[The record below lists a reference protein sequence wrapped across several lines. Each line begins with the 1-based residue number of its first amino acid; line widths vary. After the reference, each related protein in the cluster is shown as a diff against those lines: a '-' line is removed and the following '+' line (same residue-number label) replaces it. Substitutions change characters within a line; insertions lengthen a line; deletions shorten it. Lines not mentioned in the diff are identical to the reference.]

1 MKRANIKAFF
11 TVPFL
16 SLISRFVTHFST
28 LLYGGFIRYTGLL
41 QAASNLKPM
50 CYLGIFGDLRVQRQ
64 CDSATV
70 RQYINNSFTILN
82 TDFQYNPLAYYKIL
96 YRKSHI
102 HHYLFSLLVL

>member
-41 QAASNLKPM
+41 QAASNLKPG
-50 CYLGIFGDLRVQRQ
+50 CYPGIFGDLRVQRQ

-70 RQYINNSFTILN
+70 RQYL
-82 TDFQYNPLAYYKIL
+82 
-96 YRKSHI
+96 I
-102 HHYLFSLLVL
+102 HF

>member
-41 QAASNLKPM
+41 QAASNLKPG
-50 CYLGIFGDLRVQRQ
+50 CSGDFRGFKSPTTVRQ

-70 RQYINNSFTILN
+70 SNNNTRYTLFQFHKRRLFT
-82 TDFQYNPLAYYKIL
+82 
-96 YRKSHI
+96 R
-102 HHYLFSLLVL
+102 